1 MFHQNRPFL
10 QIFFFG
16 WLVTS
21 WIFFFAYS
29 CRFRCRTVRP
39 SPLQLPKQPFL
50 PSSFLK
56 VYKWTFVVVLGPC
69 SLVAWWLLCIAQM
82 AIKTQFLGDKS
93 AKTQTFAIKFVDGDS
108 KKRNIRRQKNVILKQ
123 CNNSGYATKVARS
136 S

>member
-1 MFHQNRPFL
+1 MFHQNKPFL
-10 QIFFFG
+10 QILF
-16 WLVTS
+16 WVKS
-21 WIFFFAYS
+21 DFFFAYF
-29 CRFRCRTVRP
+29 CRFRCSTVRP